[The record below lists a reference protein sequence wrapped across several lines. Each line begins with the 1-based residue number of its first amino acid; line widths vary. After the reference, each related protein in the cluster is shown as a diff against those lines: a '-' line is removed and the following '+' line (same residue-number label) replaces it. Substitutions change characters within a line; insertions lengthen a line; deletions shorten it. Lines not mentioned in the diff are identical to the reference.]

1 MSLGEKEH
9 RNPES
14 SSAETLLPIQQPWAR
29 LTESV
34 EPKFTQ
40 SQPTD
45 ELDTEI
51 REAQAQLAN
60 PIQQRWLLGLQQE
73 IFDEQVAL
81 EVARNRLAATI
92 KDRSPIVRKIHIT
105 GSAFIAPSEQTV
117 RPSFPTPQPKF
128 SLVKPENTALK
139 SPANSKLE
147 TLGVLTTA
155 KISAT
160 LPYQAPANPN
170 NQTSPVPNI
179 PVYHGRALRELKTYA
194 RGLERHFGKYPGWY
208 ITDERKTTRALK
220 HVAFN
225 LQNEWKRH
233 IRDMPTTNGVY
244 PEVAKTRYMD
254 T

>member
-1 MSLGEKEH
+1 MTIGLVWISWDNLETKRIPLSTIMSLGEKEH

-14 SSAETLLPIQQPWAR
+14 SSAETLPPIQQPWAR

-81 EVARNRLAATI
+81 EVARNRLAATS

-105 GSAFIAPSEQTV
+105 GYSLRRFKTVIAKLVLFKLLAVLLLHRLSRLSVPLSP
-117 RPSFPTPQPKF
+117 RPSLNFHP
-128 SLVKPENTALK
+128 LNLR
-139 SPANSKLE
+139 
-147 TLGVLTTA
+147 
-155 KISAT
+155 
-160 LPYQAPANPN
+160 
-170 NQTSPVPNI
+170 I
-179 PVYHGRALRELKTYA
+179 PL
-194 RGLERHFGKYPGWY
+194 
-208 ITDERKTTRALK
+208 
-220 HVAFN
+220 
-225 LQNEWKRH
+225 
-233 IRDMPTTNGVY
+233 
-244 PEVAKTRYMD
+244 
-254 T
+254 

>member
-45 ELDTEI
+45 ELDAEI

-81 EVARNRLAATI
+81 EVARNRLAATS

-105 GSAFIAPSEQTV
+105 GYSLRRFKTTV

-128 SLVKPENTALK
+128 SPVKPENTALK

-147 TLGVLTTA
+147 TLGVLTVLFE
-155 KISAT
+155 IS
-160 LPYQAPANPN
+160 Y
-170 NQTSPVPNI
+170 TS
-179 PVYHGRALRELKTYA
+179 ALL
-194 RGLERHFGKYPGWY
+194 
-208 ITDERKTTRALK
+208 
-220 HVAFN
+220 
-225 LQNEWKRH
+225 
-233 IRDMPTTNGVY
+233 
-244 PEVAKTRYMD
+244 
-254 T
+254 